1 MNTAKLALIGGAIFA
16 GTAVAAGAFGAHGLA
31 EKVTPERLATFAT
44 GAQYQMMHALALLIV
59 GSLALPDTATGRSA
73 LLSWVTGCLLIGTLL
88 FSGSLYA
95 LVLLDMPRLG
105 IITPFGGV
113 TWLIGWL
120 LLTIWAIR
128 LPGNHNK
135 NTSL

>member
-1 MNTAKLALIGGAIFA
+1 MKTAKLALISGAIFG

-31 EKVTPERLATFAT
+31 DKVTPERLATFAT
-44 GAQYQMMHALALLIV
+44 GAQYQMMHALALLII
-59 GSLALPDTATGRSA
+59 GSLALYNTTTHRSA
-73 LLSWVTGCLLIGTLL
+73 LLSWVTGCFLVGTLL

-95 LVLLDMPRLG
+95 LVLLDIPRLG
-105 IITPFGGV
+105 MITPFGGV

-128 LPGNHNK
+128 LPGK
-135 NTSL
+135 PQ

>member
-31 EKVTPERLATFAT
+31 AKVTPERLATFTT

-59 GSLALPDTATGRSA
+59 GSLALPNTATRRSA
-73 LLSWVTGCLLIGTLL
+73 LLSWVTGCFLIGTLL

-105 IITPFGGV
+105 MITPFGGV

-128 LPGNHNK
+128 LPRK
-135 NTSL
+135 P